1 MTKDQYLQLRQQ
13 DNKLSIMYLHHQD
26 LLGVVATLSFIDY
39 RYSLDALI
47 KRTIANDKMI
57 HKINTTEQECFDLI
71 YEQSVSYFD
80 KKFDI
85 QYIQMTITKTI
96 KETITIIR

>member
-13 DNKLSIMYLHHQD
+13 DNKLTIMYLHHQD
-26 LLGVVATLSFIDY
+26 LLGIVAQVSFDEY
-39 RYSLDALI
+39 GHSLNAFI
-47 KRTIANDKMI
+47 KRAVMYNMGTS
-57 HKINTTEQECFDLI
+57 EQECFDKM
-71 YEQSVSYFD
+71 YEQSITHFD

-85 QYIQMTITKTI
+85 QYIQMTVTRTI

>member
-13 DNKLSIMYLHHQD
+13 DNKLTIMYLHHQD
-26 LLGVVATLSFIDY
+26 LLGVVATLSFDEY
-39 RYSLDALI
+39 RHSLNAFI
-47 KRTIANDKMI
+47 KRAVI
-57 HKINTTEQECFDLI
+57 HDFSTTEQQCFDKM
-71 YEQSVSYFD
+71 YEQSITHFD

-85 QYIQMTITKTI
+85 QYIQMTVTRTI